1 MALEKFDLEHWWKA
15 SVAAGVALAVAAA
28 AIGHNA
34 LLLIGVGFLCFGV
47 GEWINRPIQ
56 QALHRGHGVQGVIT
70 SYPWRPKPFG
80 LAMDTIGV
88 VAFCIGFYRLIF
100 I

>member
-1 MALEKFDLEHWWKA
+1 MEKFDLEHWWKA
-15 SVAAGVALAVAAA
+15 SFAGGVALAVAAA

-34 LLLIGVGFLCFGV
+34 LLLIGVGFVCFGI
-47 GEWINRPIQ
+47 GEWFNRPIQ
-56 QALHRGHGVQGVIT
+56 QGLHVGNGMRGIVT

-80 LAMDTIGV
+80 IIMDALGIV
-88 VAFCIGFYRLIF
+88 LFCIGVYRLIF